1 MVNLPLDVHYNT
13 KKQKLTSPFFLIM
26 HSGPAIEV
34 KKLYTLAKTY
44 RINNEHIYIQ
54 TYSDLSGHINGED
67 NLTVIYREK
76 PYLELL
82 KNALK
87 IFTGVGYNT
96 FWSTQKYR
104 NKQIMM
110 PFMRGYDDQ
119 FMRKRNSYRK

>member
-1 MVNLPLDVHYNT
+1 MNLSLDINYNT
-13 KKQKLTSPFFLIM
+13 KKLKLTAPFFLIM

-44 RINNEHIYIQ
+44 RVTNEHIYIQ
-54 TYSDLSGHINGED
+54 TYSDLSEHLCKEENF
-67 NLTVIYREK
+67 TVIYREK

-82 KNALK
+82 NGALK

-96 FWSTQKYR
+96 YWSTKNYR

-110 PFMRGYDDQ
+110 PFMRGYDYQ
-119 FMRKRNSYRK
+119 YLRKRMNKH